1 MNLITGKKYL
11 QIAFNRPLN
20 EVAQM
25 IGLLPVSERI
35 LIEAGTPLIKKY
47 GASAITFLRN
57 WVYLRSRGQTYIV
70 ADLKCMDRAQTEVEI
85 AARAGASAAT
95 CLALAPLETIDE
107 FISQCQKNGIAS
119 MLDMLNVEFP
129 FEILGKLRELPKV
142 VVLHR
147 AADEAD
153 NKEKELPFHQIEEI
167 KSVYDVLISVA
178 GGESVKE
185 VGQALFNDA
194 DIVVVWRQFYDK
206 PGKMAE
212 LAREFL
218 REIR

>member
-1 MNLITGKKYL
+1 MKLIAGKKYL

-153 NKEKELPFHQIEEI
+153 SKEKELPFHQIEEI

-194 DIVVVWRQFYDK
+194 DIAVVWRQFYEK